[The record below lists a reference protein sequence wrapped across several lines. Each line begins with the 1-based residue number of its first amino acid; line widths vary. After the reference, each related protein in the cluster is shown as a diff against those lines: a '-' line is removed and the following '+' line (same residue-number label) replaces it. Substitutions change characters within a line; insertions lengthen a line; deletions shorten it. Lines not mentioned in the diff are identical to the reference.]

1 MQDQSLLVAS
11 GGGRLDKKRRESVRA
26 AVAASRADN
35 TRTQYR
41 SGWGLW
47 CRWAEENG
55 HQSLPAEPLAVAGY
69 LAERAG
75 RGARVATV
83 QSARASISAAHRF
96 AGLPD
101 PTKHEL
107 VQAAMKG
114 LARQHARPQRQAKG
128 LTVADVAACLAVACV
143 PRKLPRGGVETAAV
157 AERRGRVDA
166 ALVGLLFQAGLR
178 RSEAAAL
185 RWGEVEKT
193 AEGVRVRVVTSKTDQ
208 AAGEVDWRF
217 LKGGCARAVLALRPG
232 GEVDPGA
239 KVLGIG
245 AQAVGLRLAALCK
258 AAGLMGNYTGHSGRV
273 GLASELVA
281 RGASTTEVQLAG
293 GWKTSRM
300 VARYSA
306 AVAAER
312 GAVAKYL

>member
-1 MQDQSLLVAS
+1 MQDQSLPVAS
-11 GGGRLDKKRRESVRA
+11 GGVQLDEKRRESVRA

-143 PRKLPRGGVETAAV
+143 PRKLPGAGWK
-157 AERRGRVDA
+157 RRPLPKG
-166 ALVGLLFQAGLR
+166 
-178 RSEAAAL
+178 
-185 RWGEVEKT
+185 
-193 AEGVRVRVVTSKTDQ
+193 
-208 AAGEVDWRF
+208 AAGWMGGLCPCCFRRACGAARRPPCVGGRSRKRP
-217 LKGGCARAVLALRPG
+217 KGCGF
-232 GEVDPGA
+232 
-239 KVLGIG
+239 
-245 AQAVGLRLAALCK
+245 
-258 AAGLMGNYTGHSGRV
+258 
-273 GLASELVA
+273 AS
-281 RGASTTEVQLAG
+281 
-293 GWKTSRM
+293 
-300 VARYSA
+300 
-306 AVAAER
+306 
-312 GAVAKYL
+312 